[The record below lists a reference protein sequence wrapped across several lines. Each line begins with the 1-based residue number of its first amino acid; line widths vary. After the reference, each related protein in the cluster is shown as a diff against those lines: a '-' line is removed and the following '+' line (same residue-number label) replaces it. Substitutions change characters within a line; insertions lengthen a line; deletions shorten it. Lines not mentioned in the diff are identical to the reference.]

1 MKRGRRCFGGNRSRK
16 RTRPAPQQLQ
26 ETPLEVEAGSEGK
39 GCIPSILDVRVHSHL
54 GSARRREINAVTNS
68 MFSATRKRFVEG
80 VESDYPDDTVYYGQT
95 SMFPHP
101 SDKDVSDAT
110 SMLQPLTP
118 YYEVTDS

>member
-1 MKRGRRCFGGNRSRK
+1 M
-16 RTRPAPQQLQ
+16 AIDQLV
-26 ETPLEVEAGSEGK
+26 TCVLNAFLLSSPLQ
-39 GCIPSILDVRVHSHL
+39 
-54 GSARRREINAVTNS
+54 VTNS

-118 YYEVTDS
+118 YYEVTDSSVVT

>member
-1 MKRGRRCFGGNRSRK
+1 M
-16 RTRPAPQQLQ
+16 AIDQLV
-26 ETPLEVEAGSEGK
+26 TCVLNAFLLSSPLQ
-39 GCIPSILDVRVHSHL
+39 
-54 GSARRREINAVTNS
+54 VTNS

-118 YYEVTDS
+118 IMR